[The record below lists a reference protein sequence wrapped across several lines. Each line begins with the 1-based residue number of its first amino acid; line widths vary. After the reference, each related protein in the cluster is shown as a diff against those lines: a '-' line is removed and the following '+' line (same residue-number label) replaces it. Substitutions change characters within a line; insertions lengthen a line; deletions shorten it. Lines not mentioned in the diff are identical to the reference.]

1 MRFIFSRK
9 LTRGSFPCTGQYRH
23 SFVRSVAPG
32 RTDRV
37 SLARRERWMIKSE
50 VRENSLRPALTPPR
64 YWSDAAAWPSGEN
77 VDRERHMQSVACFV
91 LTGAGCLS
99 NRVGWLEPARLYRY
113 LDQIRFLPKTAQ
125 KWRRQWETQ
134 AFVLF
139 WLLRFGIISYSVS
152 LFIYRV
158 LNAPQYPS
166 NSDIVSVPSD
176 MQLSDSLLFVG
187 LIGLGLSAHDS
198 IVVKRNNCN
207 LVATFSLV
215 TMPFSSDCDQ
225 QTAKSPVDLRD
236 PNWWSQNCQ
245 TAYWARC
252 GNWQITTR
260 TVTWTMRSSPWQCTW
275 SRSNSMATTCRANC
289 QSI

>member
-113 LDQIRFLPKTAQ
+113 LDQIKSSYRKL
-125 KWRRQWETQ
+125 RRSDGDNERRKH
-134 AFVLF
+134 LSY
-139 WLLRFGIISYSVS
+139 FGCYDLVS
-152 LFIYRV
+152 LVI
-158 LNAPQYPS
+158 
-166 NSDIVSVPSD
+166 
-176 MQLSDSLLFVG
+176 
-187 LIGLGLSAHDS
+187 
-198 IVVKRNNCN
+198 
-207 LVATFSLV
+207 
-215 TMPFSSDCDQ
+215 PFPCSY
-225 QTAKSPVDLRD
+225 TEF
-236 PNWWSQNCQ
+236 
-245 TAYWARC
+245 
-252 GNWQITTR
+252 
-260 TVTWTMRSSPWQCTW
+260 
-275 SRSNSMATTCRANC
+275 
-289 QSI
+289 